1 MMVGSMRGSIFQPG
15 GAPRWPLRR
24 HSILVAATAALAVTL
39 PAQARRSPLVH
50 IAHLEDTRP
59 HGAPL
64 DTLRAY
70 LSHREP
76 GVRAAAVR
84 AIGRLQRPE
93 ELTHIYGRLSD
104 VPAVRLEAINAVGQ
118 ALRGPV
124 QPGSEIVR
132 GALDS
137 LVGAA
142 QHSRALPQVIG
153 AAARTIGRLPH
164 GDSLNG
170 RRAASAIVALNASAL
185 PQAEGVLHGLY
196 ALARAR
202 RAIGNLPD
210 DALAVARAA
219 LTRPGASEG
228 AARVRRLA
236 MLTLNA
242 AGAAT
247 PELVTAAMRD
257 ADDQVRRLAAVAL
270 ATRADAGRAA
280 QLNALLKDP
289 SAIVRHEAVRAWRAL
304 AASEGCGPLIGAVG
318 DANPHVMLA
327 AIDGMTAACRDRQR
341 VADTLLSLIDAF
353 RSDNST
359 RATGRPGWHVHAHA
373 LVALARTDT
382 GRAAPIVRREARDAT
397 FWGVK
402 AYVARAAQ
410 VLRDT
415 AVLRSLAG
423 PGHGNPR
430 EVALGALAA
439 VGGHAFD
446 DLFLAAL
453 DAPEYHVV
461 AEAAQALKGTPNAA
475 RAVDALA
482 RTLDRLTAEDRDNNR
497 DPRVAILERLEEL
510 GDRALAARME
520 RLLADRDTAVAI
532 RARGLLTRW
541 NGRSP
546 EVTRRHRGT
555 AEDIA
560 PLMTGEW
567 RARVTMRRE
576 TGGGVFELR
585 LFPREAP
592 YTVARFVRLSRA
604 GYFNGLTL
612 HRVEPG
618 FVTQGGSPAA
628 NEYVGDGPFMRDE
641 LGLRSHT
648 RGTFGISTRGRD
660 TGDAQFFL
668 NLTDNFRLD
677 HDYTVFGEIL
687 RGRDVAEGIL
697 EADVIESI
705 VILPPAR

>member
-1 MMVGSMRGSIFQPG
+1 MTVGSMAGSIFQSG
-15 GAPRWPLRR
+15 GGPRRPVRGRWF
-24 HSILVAATAALAVTL
+24 LVAAMCAFAVAL
-39 PAQARRSPLVH
+39 PAQSRPSPLVH

-59 HGAPL
+59 RGAAL

-70 LSHREP
+70 LTHREP

-84 AIGRLQRPE
+84 AMGRLQRTE
-93 ELTHIYGRLSD
+93 ELAHIYGRFTD
-104 VPAVRLEAINAVGQ
+104 VPAVRVEAINAVGQ
-118 ALRGPV
+118 AFRGAV
-124 QPGSEIVR
+124 QPGSDVVL
-132 GALDS
+132 AAVDS
-137 LVGAA
+137 LVAVA
-142 QHSRALPQVIG
+142 RSSRALPQVTG
-153 AAARTIGRLPH
+153 AAARTLGRLPH
-164 GDSLNG
+164 GDTLKG
-170 RRAASAIVALNASAL
+170 RRAASAIVALNAAAL

-202 RAIGNLPD
+202 RTLGNLSEE
-210 DALAVARAA
+210 ALQVARTA
-219 LTRPGASEG
+219 LTRQGTGED

-236 MLTLNA
+236 MLTLSA
-242 AGAAT
+242 AGATT
-247 PELVTAAMRD
+247 PELISAAMRD

-270 ATRADAGRAA
+270 ATRTEPGRAA
-280 QLNALLKDP
+280 QLNALLKDR
-289 SAIVRHEAVRAWRAL
+289 SAIVRHEAVRAWRSL
-304 AASEGCGPLIGAVG
+304 SAAEGCSPLIGAVG

-327 AIDGMTAACRDRQR
+327 AIDGMTAACRDRSR

-353 RSDNST
+353 RSDNPT
-359 RATGRPGWHVHAHA
+359 RAAGRPGWHVHAHA
-373 LVALARTDT
+373 LVALARTDA

-410 VLRDT
+410 QLRDT
-415 AVLRSLAG
+415 TVLRVLAG

-430 EVALGALAA
+430 EIALGALATVA
-439 VGGHAFD
+439 GHTYD

-461 AEAAQALKGTPNAA
+461 AEAAQALKGTPNAP
-475 RAVDALA
+475 RAVDALV

-510 GDRALAARME
+510 GDRALAPRME
-520 RLLADRDTAVAI
+520 RLLADRDSAVAL
-532 RARGLLTRW
+532 RARGLLARW
-541 NGRSP
+541 MGRSP
-546 EVTRRHRGT
+546 EVTRRHLGV
-555 AEDIA
+555 AEEVA
-560 PLMTGEW
+560 PLMAGEW

-641 LGLRSHT
+641 VALRSHT

-668 NLTDNFRLD
+668 NLTDNYRLD

-687 RGRDVAEGIL
+687 RGREVAEGIL